1 MSGRLFSWPVIG
13 DTLPSLM
20 SFRTGIICSLWD
32 LVDEGI
38 DAVLD
43 CVHGELGA
51 GRVVLPLATGPVAQ
65 LRPRVSTGQRIFRTA
80 GGIHF
85 TAEPDRYEATR
96 CKPLVADWLHGR
108 HPADTVVG
116 GCRDRGLEL
125 WVSLAT
131 SELGRMVA
139 KHPEAAVKNV
149 FGDCSQHR
157 LCLLNG
163 DVAELLRVLTL
174 EVAERF
180 EPDAIVLTGLM
191 STGLDWQAE
200 RLDGS
205 PRFDV
210 VGRLLAGLCFCESC
224 RQQGAT
230 ADVDMESAAHV
241 TAHDLSSVLEGGPA
255 TEASIGAW
263 LCSNPPAADWLAF
276 RVTAILSWLTAVR
289 AATRCPVYL
298 QMELDDAATVAGLA
312 NRVELPTVQ
321 PRLLNLSDSIDPS
334 KAKEQLAERLT
345 GCDVESTGF
354 VLPAFDPTAVDGRGL
369 VQSLTAA
376 AELGVPSVN
385 LFQYGLLPR
394 GRMQEV
400 RQAIRFAGRS
410 GN

>member
-1 MSGRLFSWPVIG
+1 MTGHLFSWLAIG
-13 DTLPSLM
+13 DRLSDLM
-20 SFRTGIICSLWD
+20 SFRTGIVCSLWD
-32 LVDEGI
+32 LVDEGV

-51 GRVVLPLATGPVAQ
+51 GRVVLPLATGPVTQ
-65 LRPRVSTGQRIFRTA
+65 LRPRVSTGQRIFRTG

-108 HPADTVVG
+108 HPADAVAR
-116 GCRDRGLEL
+116 GCRERGMEL

-131 SELGRMVA
+131 ADLGRMVA

-149 FGDCSQHR
+149 FGDGSQHR
-157 LCLLNG
+157 LCLLNA

-174 EVAERF
+174 EVAQRF

-191 STGLDWQAE
+191 ILGLDWQAE
-200 RLDGS
+200 RLDGP
-205 PRFDV
+205 PRFGV

-224 RQQGAT
+224 RQQGGK
-230 ADVDMESAAHV
+230 ADVDMESAARG
-241 TAHDLSSVLEGGPA
+241 AADYLSRELEGGPA
-255 TEASIGAW
+255 TDSSVGEWAR
-263 LCSNPPAADWLAF
+263 SNPPAADWLAF
-276 RVTAILSWLTAVR
+276 RVKSILSWLTAVR
-289 AATRCPVYL
+289 AATRCPVYI
-298 QMELDDAATVAGLA
+298 QMELDDRTTVAKLA
-312 NRVELPTVQ
+312 GRVDLPTVE
-321 PRLLNLSDSIDPS
+321 PRILNLSGSVDPPR
-334 KAKEQLAERLT
+334 AREQLAECLT
-345 GCDVESTGF
+345 GCDVERTGLL
-354 VLPAFDPTAVDGRGL
+354 LPAFDPTAPDGTRL
-369 VQSLTAA
+369 VQLLTAA

-385 LFQYGLLPR
+385 LFQYGLLPH